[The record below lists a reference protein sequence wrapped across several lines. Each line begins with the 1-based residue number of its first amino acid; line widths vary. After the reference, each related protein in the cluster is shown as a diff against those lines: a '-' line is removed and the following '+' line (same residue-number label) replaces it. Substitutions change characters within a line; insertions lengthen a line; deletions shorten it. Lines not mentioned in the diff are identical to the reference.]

1 VTDMYAMFEVR
12 LILSLF
18 GCFCA
23 VVFDS
28 SGWCLG
34 PVIIHMC
41 VCVCSGIS
49 VSVFVCV
56 WLCGWVV
63 VVHMLGV
70 VGWFEPRLLVLLM
83 LPCCPPA
90 AALLYCLSVVS
101 CVLAFVCV
109 TRVCVVL

>member
-1 VTDMYAMFEVR
+1 
-12 LILSLF
+12 
-18 GCFCA
+18 
-23 VVFDS
+23 
-28 SGWCLG
+28 
-34 PVIIHMC
+34 
-41 VCVCSGIS
+41 
-49 VSVFVCV
+49 VSVFVLAYLYLFLYV
-56 WLCGWVV
+56 YGLCGWVV

-109 TRVCVVL
+109 TRVCVVR

>member
-1 VTDMYAMFEVR
+1 MASMFSVR
-12 LILSLF
+12 LVLSLF
-18 GCFCA
+18 GCFRA

-34 PVIIHMC
+34 PVIIHVCIC
-41 VCVCSGIS
+41 VCVC
-49 VSVFVCV
+49 CV
-56 WLCGWVV
+56 WLCVVVCGCVAVV
-63 VVHMLGV
+63 VVHTLCV
-70 VGWFEPRLLVLLM
+70 VGWFEPRLLAACAAM

-109 TRVCVVL
+109 TRVCVVR